1 MRLSDVVRSH
11 LGLCDAGDIDATES
25 LDLRFGG
32 TDVGA
37 VALPEVCP
45 VDETVSDFNVHDPS
59 LLTRIERAFS
69 SWFVWDSSSRI
80 LQRNPS
86 ITSI

>member
-1 MRLSDVVRSH
+1 MRVSDVVRSH
-11 LGLCDAGDIDATES
+11 LGLCDAGDIDAAES

-37 VALPEVCP
+37 AALAEVRS
-45 VDETVSDFNVHDPS
+45 VDEPVSDFTVHDPS

-69 SWFVWDSSSRI
+69 NRSV
-80 LQRNPS
+80 
-86 ITSI
+86 